1 MSAPEPPNDVPQPD
15 TEPPADGPQ
24 LSSLQRQLEAQREL
38 LATAEAQ
45 RDELQMQL
53 TQTENRH
60 AVSAALTAAG
70 ATDLDLAM
78 AALRQRIDLDEPLE
92 PETIEQSV
100 EKLLLDKPLLAGLPA
115 GASMP
120 PATSGPRDE
129 PAAGTA
135 RLSRAARQ
143 AALSG
148 NRKDIAE
155 YLRLRR
161 QAARQ

>member
-1 MSAPEPPNDVPQPD
+1 MPHR
-15 TEPPADGPQ
+15 EPPAPDATEPATDDAANDG
-24 LSSLQRQLEAQREL
+24 LERQLEAQREL

-45 RDELQMQL
+45 RDELQMRL

-60 AVSAALTAAG
+60 AIEAALSAAG

-78 AALRQRIDLDEPLE
+78 AALRQRIDLDDPLDADTIGQAV
-92 PETIEQSV
+92 ET
-100 EKLLLDKPLLAGLPA
+100 LLLDKPLLAGLPA

-129 PAAGTA
+129 PVAGTA
-135 RLSRAARQ
+135 RLTQAARQ
-143 AALSG
+143 AATTG

>member
-1 MSAPEPPNDVPQPD
+1 MSAPENPTPETAEPTD
-15 TEPPADGPQ
+15 TNPTADQ
-24 LSSLQRQLEAQREL
+24 MQHQLEAQQEL

-45 RDELQMQL
+45 RDELQMRL

-60 AVSAALTAAG
+60 AIEAALAAAG
-70 ATDLDLAM
+70 TTDVDLAM
-78 AALRQRIDLDEPLE
+78 AALRGRVDLDEPLE
-92 PETIEQSV
+92 RDTITQAV

-129 PAAGTA
+129 PTAGTA
-135 RLSRAARQ
+135 RLTQAARQ
-143 AALSG
+143 AATTG